1 MSGPAAIVVRG
12 NGRMVTGPVI
22 GAAGISASVGKG
34 GVNSRPDVK
43 AVQIAFNNVPIS
55 LGGAGDTLAVD
66 GLVGPKTLQA
76 IANFQHRWLTVDDTR
91 CDPRGPTLGLV
102 NAMAGVGDALPPGTA
117 SMHSGVAPDFIFDT
131 PAFAAKPAEGKEGA
145 GGQKAAVA
153 AKPAPAPPHHPS
165 PEEEARIKAAETR
178 AFFVEHHHLNIVKNW
193 LINALRVVTSAQA
206 HADRLATLGPMIAPE
221 DPDRLA
227 FLLLAK
233 SFKLHERDP
242 GGAVTGV
249 RRVDSILRQSLVAV
263 TQHLPRIPGV
273 APSALVTAPL
283 FVCLFG
289 FPKFATDALAY
300 APQGGLHLKPGATK
314 SFNKFV
320 KPGKVVVELNDRM
333 YLTPSFD
340 SLNPNLQRLTLIHEM
355 AHWVGSPRGANAIP
369 ELGTIDAPAKW
380 KPMTSQ
386 QRLHT
391 AESYGFFATE
401 CNTGT
406 QTAIVDGGSDT
417 TTVPLFPQ
425 TEPNFGN
432 TRVIR
437 LPPKGDILEP
447 KFKFPAGALF

>member
-1 MSGPAAIVVRG
+1 
-12 NGRMVTGPVI
+12 
-22 GAAGISASVGKG
+22 
-34 GVNSRPDVK
+34 
-43 AVQIAFNNVPIS
+43 
-55 LGGAGDTLAVD
+55 
-66 GLVGPKTLQA
+66 
-76 IANFQHRWLTVDDTR
+76 
-91 CDPRGPTLGLV
+91 
-102 NAMAGVGDALPPGTA
+102 
-117 SMHSGVAPDFIFDT
+117 MHSGVVPDFPLDT
-131 PAFAAKPAEGKEGA
+131 PTFAAKPAEAKGFSAGTGA
-145 GGQKAAVA
+145 AIA
-153 AKPAPAPPHHPS
+153 AKPAAPKPHQPS
-165 PEEEARIKAAETR
+165 PEEAARIKAAETR
-178 AFFVEHHHLNIVKNW
+178 AFFVEHHHLNIVKDW
-193 LINALRVVTSAQA
+193 LINTLRVVTAAQN
-206 HADRLATLGPMIAPE
+206 HADRLATLGPLIAPE

-242 GGAVTGV
+242 GGAVIGV
-249 RRVDSILRQSLVAV
+249 RHVESIFRQSLVAV
-263 TQHLPRIPGV
+263 TQHLPRFPGV

-300 APQGGLHLKPGATK
+300 APQGGLHLKPGATR

-355 AHWVGSPRGANAIP
+355 AHWVGAPRGPNAVP

-391 AESYGFFATE
+391 ADSFGFFATE

-406 QTAIVDGGSDT
+406 QTAIVDGASDT
-417 TTVPLFPQ
+417 NTIPLFPQ

-437 LPPKGDILEP
+437 LPPAGDILEP